1 MHLIF
6 VNIASLKYST
16 IYLALW
22 SKLDYS
28 CSVDR
33 ENDDLQS
40 YVIANHDIFVI
51 SYNVEYK
58 FYTIFIAIKWEI
70 KRLNL

>member
-6 VNIASLKYST
+6 VIIASLRSST
-16 IYLALW
+16 IYLALLPE
-22 SKLDYS
+22 LDYS

-33 ENDDLQS
+33 ENDDLQT

-51 SYNVEYK
+51 SYHE
-58 FYTIFIAIKWEI
+58 E
-70 KRLNL
+70 LNLLQTLLP

>member
-6 VNIASLKYST
+6 VSSASLRSST
-16 IYLALW
+16 IYLALLPE
-22 SKLDYS
+22 LDYS

-33 ENDDLQS
+33 ENDDLQT

-51 SYNVEYK
+51 SYNE
-58 FYTIFIAIKWEI
+58 E
-70 KRLNL
+70 LNLPQTLLP